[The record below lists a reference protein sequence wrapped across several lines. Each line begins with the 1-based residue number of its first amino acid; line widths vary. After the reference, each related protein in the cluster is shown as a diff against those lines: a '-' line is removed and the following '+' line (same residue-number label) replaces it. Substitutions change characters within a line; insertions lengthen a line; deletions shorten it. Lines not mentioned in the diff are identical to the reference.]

1 MDKLE
6 EWVHKNL
13 AIFNKAKRK
22 VLCLGHPQVCDQP
35 RRRTAPYPERLGGPV
50 EQKAVHEPAV

>member
-22 VLCLGHPQVCDQP
+22 VLCLGQGN
-35 RRRTAPYPERLGGPV
+35 RRYEYRLGEELTENRPV
-50 EQKAVHEPAV
+50 EKDLGS